1 MQLYKYEALGNDYL
15 ILDAQ
20 VFTTCPSQNDIK
32 AMCHRHYGIGSDGLL
47 YGPLPT
53 DKAQFKLKIFNPDGS
68 EAEKSGNGLRIFAKY
83 LWDRALVKDTPFM
96 IETLGGLIACK
107 LDKKGETITVNLG
120 QAQFLNTEFPNPETL
135 SLEGLKIDFYPVN
148 IGNPHAIIQVETLD
162 KAQLLAI
169 GHKIENHPRFPKKTN
184 VQFVEVIDAHT
195 LRIAIWERGAGYTL
209 ASGSSAAACAAWAV
223 KLDLCS
229 SPLRILMEGGT
240 LLGEVSPDGEVSIT
254 GPAKAIA
261 KIDLIF

>member
-20 VFTTCPSQNDIK
+20 VFPILPSPEEIK

-53 DKAQFKLKIFNPDGS
+53 DKALFKLKILNPDGS

-96 IETLGGLIACK
+96 IETLGGLISCK
-107 LDKKGETITVNLG
+107 LDKKGEAITVSLG
-120 QAQFLNTEFPNPETL
+120 QAQFLNTELPKPETF
-135 SLEGLKIDFYPVN
+135 SIDGEKIDFYSVN
-148 IGNPHAIIQVETLD
+148 IGNPHAVIPVDTID
-162 KAQLLAI
+162 KAKLLHL
-169 GHKIENHPRFPKKTN
+169 GPKIEYHPHFPQKTN
-184 VQFVEVIDAHT
+184 VQFLKIVDTQTIR
-195 LRIAIWERGAGYTL
+195 LAIWERGAGYTL
-209 ASGSSAAACAAWAV
+209 ASGSSAAACAALVV
-223 KLDLCS
+223 KLQLCS
-229 SPLRILMEGGT
+229 SPLRIIMDGGE
-240 LLGEVSPDGEVSIT
+240 LLAEVGPDSQVSIT

-261 KIDLIF
+261 KIDLIV